1 MSNVIG
7 SWKHSRVANY
17 LEPIYLILV
26 RNRRGLI
33 GLIILSIPLAMAIA
47 PQLIAPYNPWKTV
60 DKPFLPPSLKH
71 LLGTN
76 DVGQDIFSEL
86 VYGARISLFVGFAA
100 AISSVFIGTLIGLFS
115 GYYGGLLDEVL
126 TSFTDVMLLIP
137 VLPFMILL
145 AAVMGQGYVNII
157 IVISIFAWPGVA
169 RLVKAQVMSLKERL
183 YVEAARAIGASNW
196 RIMMNHLLP
205 QLLPLLTAFI
215 VLRIGGAMIAEAS
228 LSFLGLGDPTQK
240 SWGTMIYWANNSGAI
255 SSGLWWWITAP
266 GLMITISVLG
276 FTQIGYAIEE
286 YVNPRLRTKA

>member
-1 MSNVIG
+1 MS
-7 SWKHSRVANY
+7 
-17 LEPIYLILV
+17 LEGRSGRFTSIKNTLHLLTLLLIK
-26 RNRRGLI
+26 NRRGLA
-33 GLIILSIPLAMAIA
+33 GLIIISIPLAMAIA

-60 DKPFLPPSLKH
+60 DKPFLPPSFKH

-100 AISSVFIGTLIGLFS
+100 AISSVLIGTIIGLVS
-115 GYYGGLLDEVL
+115 GYYGKIVDEVL

-137 VLPFMILL
+137 VLPFMILM
-145 AAVMGQGYVNII
+145 AALMGQGYINII
-157 IVISIFAWPGVA
+157 IVISVFSWPGVA
-169 RLVKAQVMSLKERL
+169 RLVKAQVMSLRESG
-183 YVEAARAIGASNW
+183 YVEAAKAIGVSNW
-196 RIMMNHLLP
+196 RIMIHHLLP

-266 GLMITISVLG
+266 GLMITLSVLG

-286 YVNPRLRTKA
+286 YVNPRLRGKV

>member
-1 MSNVIG
+1 M
-7 SWKHSRVANY
+7 
-17 LEPIYLILV
+17 
-26 RNRRGLI
+26 
-33 GLIILSIPLAMAIA
+33 
-47 PQLIAPYNPWKTV
+47 
-60 DKPFLPPSLKH
+60 KH

-100 AISSVFIGTLIGLFS
+100 AISTVLLGTIIGLIS
-115 GYYGGLLDEVL
+115 GYYGGVIDEVL

-145 AAVMGQGYVNII
+145 ASMLGQGYINII

-169 RLVKAQVMSLKERL
+169 RLVKAQVMTLRERG
-183 YVEAARAIGASNW
+183 YVEAARAIGVSNW
-196 RIMMNHLLP
+196 GIMLNHLLP
-205 QLLPLLTAFI
+205 QLLHLLTAFV

-240 SWGTMIYWANNSGAI
+240 SWGTMIYWANASGAI

-286 YVNPRLRTKA
+286 YVNPRLRGKV